1 MQKCATMLHKKTRQ
15 WSAQI
20 QDSTAQKYSTTA
32 QCEVMGR
39 VVLPSCR
46 RATIIEP
53 QALSPPLLLV
63 LLPIL
68 KLVQLVCFWRCSN
81 SHEIWGHICIGQQQ
95 SNWIGEN
102 WIPQWRKRLIPVSD
116 QSLFTSKILL
126 IAETGQETQYGYRL
140 AIGTKIYGH
149 HNCNMYLSQQNID
162 LKHTHKNWNL
172 SEVKIYWTNC
182 VTRIWNAFLM
192 IFFQSLSPCL
202 IAIQSPFW
210 FLQVGW
216 KCYWGFFTI
225 IFLWVDLNSCFLLL
239 F

>member
-1 MQKCATMLHKKTRQ
+1 MLHKNTRQ
-15 WSAQI
+15 CSAQI
-20 QDSTAQKYSTTA
+20 QDTTATA

-102 WIPQWRKRLIPVSD
+102 WIPQRRKRLIPVSD
-116 QSLFTSKILL
+116 QVYSHPKYFWLL
-126 IAETGQETQYGYRL
+126 KQGKKRNMVTDWRL
-140 AIGTKIYGH
+140 VQRFMVI
-149 HNCNMYLSQQNID
+149 
-162 LKHTHKNWNL
+162 
-172 SEVKIYWTNC
+172 
-182 VTRIWNAFLM
+182 
-192 IFFQSLSPCL
+192 
-202 IAIQSPFW
+202 
-210 FLQVGW
+210 
-216 KCYWGFFTI
+216 TI
-225 IFLWVDLNSCFLLL
+225 ICICPIKI
-239 F
+239 

>member
-46 RATIIEP
+46 RAVIIEP

-116 QSLFTSKILL
+116 QRLFTSKILL

-140 AIGTKIYGH
+140 AIGTKIFGH
-149 HNCNMYLSQQNID
+149 HICNMYLSQQNID
-162 LKHTHKNWNL
+162 L
-172 SEVKIYWTNC
+172 
-182 VTRIWNAFLM
+182 
-192 IFFQSLSPCL
+192 
-202 IAIQSPFW
+202 
-210 FLQVGW
+210 
-216 KCYWGFFTI
+216 
-225 IFLWVDLNSCFLLL
+225 
-239 F
+239 